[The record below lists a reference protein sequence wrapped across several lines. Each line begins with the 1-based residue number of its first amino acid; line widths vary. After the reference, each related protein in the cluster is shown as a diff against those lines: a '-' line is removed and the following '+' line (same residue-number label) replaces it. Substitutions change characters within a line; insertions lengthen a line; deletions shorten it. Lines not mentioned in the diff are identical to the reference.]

1 MEKRHL
7 QGVGSP
13 RLLGVGSPRLLGAA
27 VPRLLGAAVPRS
39 LGYACPRLLG
49 AAVPRLLGDNGT
61 IGKGIVGRDTVL
73 LVQLFFDRL
82 VMFVLDW

>member
-1 MEKRHL
+1 M
-7 QGVGSP
+7 
-13 RLLGVGSPRLLGAA
+13 LGAA
-27 VPRLLGAAVPRS
+27 VPRLLGSGV
-39 LGYACPRLLG
+39 PRLLG

-82 VMFVLDW
+82 VRFVLDW

>member
-1 MEKRHL
+1 MRSL
-7 QGVGSP
+7 GTGIPRLLGAVVP
-13 RLLGVGSPRLLGAA
+13 RLLGVGS
-27 VPRLLGAAVPRS
+27 
-39 LGYACPRLLG
+39 PRLLG

-73 LVQLFFDRL
+73 LVLVFFNRL